1 MVTPSFS
8 SNLWNSDL
16 DQPRAN
22 SILGEVLKNKLH
34 IPCFCDILSFKYF
47 GSNGKLIAPIIDD
60 ILKLIA
66 QYPELMT

>member
-1 MVTPSFS
+1 M
-8 SNLWNSDL
+8 
-16 DQPRAN
+16 
-22 SILGEVLKNKLH
+22 
-34 IPCFCDILSFKYF
+34 PCFCDILSFKYF